1 MQGDATALAA
11 AIRSGS
17 LSASDAM
24 QASLRAAGTFDGL
37 GAIVHLDRG
46 MGERAAHDMDRER
59 EVAPYLLEGRPFS
72 GVPFLG
78 KDLGGPFAGLPAAAG
93 SRLFARVPSDADSDL
108 ARRFRHA
115 GLCPFGLTTSP
126 EFGLSLASEPAMGPV
141 CRNPLDTS
149 RTPGGSSG
157 GAAAAVAAG
166 IVAIAHATDAG
177 GSIRVPAACC
187 GLVGLKPSRG
197 AMPAG
202 PTFGN
207 HLGGIAS
214 ELAVTRSVRDAAA
227 ILAATSG
234 STRGPFADVAPMPPG
249 MGALRVGVLADTGK
263 RHPTTSARCEAVE
276 VAARSLETS
285 GHRLMPLEWTVLDA
299 MVTASGQSF
308 GAIVSANL
316 AALVDGLGLE
326 ISNAEPL
333 TQAFI
338 ERGRGMTATML
349 WEFLNA
355 GVRVS
360 RDLWTVFDTV
370 DVLLTPMLASAP
382 LPIGSFPVD
391 HRDADLQLD
400 RMAAFAPLAALAN
413 ISGFPAITLPFGAD
427 ADGLPLPVQM
437 IAPMGQE
444 ATLLALA
451 GQLEQEGRWQHR
463 FPVAGLAA

>member
-24 QASLRAAGTFDGL
+24 QASLQAAETFEAL

-46 MGERAAHDMDRER
+46 MGENSSRDMDRER
-59 EVAPYLLEGRPFS
+59 KAAPYVFEGRPFA
-72 GVPFLG
+72 GVPFLA
-78 KDLGGPFAGLPAAAG
+78 KDLGGPFAGLPVAAG
-93 SRLFARVPSDADSDL
+93 SRLFARTASEADSDL
-108 ARRFRHA
+108 ARRLRHA
-115 GLCPFGLTTSP
+115 GFCLFGLTTSP
-126 EFGLSLASEPAMGPV
+126 EFGLSLASEPAMGPI
-141 CRNPLDTS
+141 CRNPLDPS

-207 HLGGIAS
+207 HLGGIAN
-214 ELAVTRSVRDAAA
+214 ELAVTRSVRDAASVF
-227 ILAATSG
+227 AAASG
-234 STRGPFADVAPMPPG
+234 NTRGPFPDVAPAMAD
-249 MGALRVGVLADTGK
+249 MGSLRVGVLVETGQ
-263 RHPTTSARCEAVE
+263 RHPTASDRCQAVE
-276 VAARSLETS
+276 AAASSLQAH
-285 GHRLMPLEWTVLDA
+285 GHRLVPLDWAVFDP
-299 MVTASGQSF
+299 MVVASGQAF
-308 GAIVSANL
+308 GAIISANL
-316 AALVDGLGLE
+316 AALVDGLWLDASE
-326 ISNAEPL
+326 AEPL

-338 ERGRGMTATML
+338 TRGCSMSAAEL
-349 WEFLNA
+349 WDNLNA

-427 ADGLPLPVQM
+427 ADGLPLPVQ
-437 IAPMGQE
+437 IVAPMGHE

-451 GQLEQEGRWQHR
+451 EALESEGRWQHR